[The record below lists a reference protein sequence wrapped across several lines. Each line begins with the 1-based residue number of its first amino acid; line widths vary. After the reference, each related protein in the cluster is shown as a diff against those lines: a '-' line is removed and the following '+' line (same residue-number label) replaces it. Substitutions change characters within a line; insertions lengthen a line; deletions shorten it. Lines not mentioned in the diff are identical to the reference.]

1 MGKPIN
7 LGSIQR
13 ASGTRKQSKKNKLIL
28 VDLCQMTIILVSG
41 KLMFWERV
49 AVLHYNIP
57 SITRAE
63 GPITIFGGKKNIN
76 FKSRI
81 LIVYQKNWELF
92 ELFEL

>member
-1 MGKPIN
+1 
-7 LGSIQR
+7 
-13 ASGTRKQSKKNKLIL
+13 
-28 VDLCQMTIILVSG
+28 
-41 KLMFWERV
+41 MFWERV